1 MKGLNNRSL
10 LAIIVVAVLVIAAAA
25 GAVSLM
31 NNNNDT
37 SKKDYRVDTDVGSMT
52 WNQILDEAKGQ
63 EVYFGFYID
72 EYTIKW
78 MDDYL
83 VPEAAKYGVTLE
95 YDPYF
100 WDTSVILNEYKNG
113 KTTSGGTYDLI
124 WGGSS
129 TVAYFLD
136 NEEKVDLTFKGDWV
150 SKMDSAKYLPDSA
163 DEIWAYTYESAT
175 GKEYSRSECAVATFT
190 TGVTTLLYNQDFCA
204 DTVKIGNIT
213 VNVPYDVVT
222 VYNTD
227 GTVKGFIKVATADS
241 SSKVTS
247 TSYTS
252 GNVTVKA
259 SDVTSADYL
268 ETATFSD
275 VYDLT
280 AVRNAVKAAN
290 GNSVK
295 GVIAYGLPG
304 NFTELCDWTKI
315 YKGQYTYPS
324 PSGSA
329 SFHTTLL
336 MDAMVYELT
345 WADQDKKT
353 GWTAVTDDMVWE
365 IDGKKV
371 THKEYIDSKMK
382 SVSSADEY
390 YAVAG
395 YIMNYLKEIEP
406 YCDTSLGHYDSSV
419 IGTLNHKLV
428 GYGTDAGDFN
438 DDTVMIGY
446 TVCPAPVQRSVDEY
460 EPQGVD
466 IGVIKLET
474 ACSED
479 YTLQIPC
486 NASNKAGAIVVASLI
501 NSPYLQGKIYEL
513 AGNAYNI
520 DINKLSDEEYSKY
533 FSFIDNWR
541 ENESGK
547 YIDPEELSENRYA
560 DCISSKVSY
569 LKQMW
574 KDKL

>member
-1 MKGLNNRSL
+1 MKGMNNRSV
-10 LAIIVVAVLVIAAAA
+10 LAIAVVAILIIAAVA
-25 GAVSLM
+25 GAVVIV
-31 NNNNDT
+31 NNNKD
-37 SKKDYRVDTDVGSMT
+37 SGKDYKVDTDVENMS
-52 WNQILDEAKGQ
+52 WDQILQEAKGQ
-63 EVYFGFYID
+63 KVYFGFYVD
-72 EYTIKW
+72 EYTIDW
-78 MDDYL
+78 MDNYL

-100 WDTSVILNEYKNG
+100 WDASIILNEYKNG
-113 KTTSGGTYDLI
+113 MTTSGGTYDII

-136 NEEKVDLTFKGDWV
+136 NQEKVDLTFKGDWV
-150 SKMDSAKYLPDSA
+150 SKMESSKYLPDSA
-163 DEIWAYTYESAT
+163 DEIWEYTYESVT
-175 GKEYSRSECAVATFT
+175 GKEYSRSDCAVATFT
-190 TGVTTLLYNQDFCA
+190 TGVTTLLYNQDFSV
-204 DTVKIGNIT
+204 DTVVIGN
-213 VNVPYDVVT
+213 VVVKVPYDVVT

-227 GTVKGFIKVATADS
+227 GSVKGFIKVATADS
-241 SSKVTS
+241 DSKVTK
-247 TSYTS
+247 TAYNS
-252 GNVTVKA
+252 GDVTIKA
-259 SDVTSADYL
+259 SDVTSSEYL
-268 ETATFSD
+268 KTATFGD

-280 AVRNAVKAAN
+280 SVRNAVKNAN
-290 GNSVK
+290 SGSVK

-345 WADQDKKT
+345 WADQKNKT

-371 THKEYIDSKMK
+371 THKEYIDYQMK
-382 SVSSADEY
+382 SVTSADEY
-390 YAVAG
+390 YEVAG
-395 YIMNYLKEIEP
+395 YLMNYLKEIEP

-428 GYGTDAGDFN
+428 GYGTNAGDFN
-438 DDTVMIGY
+438 DETLLIGY
-446 TVCPAPVQRSVDEY
+446 TVCPSYVQRAASEF
-460 EPQGVD
+460 ETQGVN

-486 NASNKAGAIVVASLI
+486 NASSKAGAIVVASLI
-501 NSPYLQGKIYEL
+501 NSPYLQGKIYEK

-520 DINKLSDEEYSKY
+520 DVNKLSADEYKEN
-533 FSFIDNWR
+533 FSFIGDW
-541 ENESGK
+541 EKEQSGK

-560 DCISSKVSY
+560 DCLSSKVSY
-569 LKQMW
+569 LKEMW
-574 KDKL
+574 KNKL